1 MKFLLTI
8 IMCSSMAQT
17 CLTPHTFDETY
28 GDSYDCLMDGYQ
40 KSLDK
45 MKEIGRKEVNKH
57 GIYLKFDCYRIKPEV
72 FEPASL
78 DLYTT
83 SGSIS
88 DPWSYSKD

>member
-8 IMCSSMAQT
+8 IMCSSVAQT

-45 MKEIGRKEVNKH
+45 MEEIGRREVNKH

-78 DLYTT
+78 NLYTT

-88 DPWSYSKD
+88 GPWSYSKD